1 MHWLAKVALTI
12 LGNAFALWLANLFIP
27 GFVVHATVSQLLLI
41 ALALAFLNWF
51 LKPLLTLVFGPIII
65 LTLGIGILIV
75 NAVILLLLP
84 ILVDHIDFLR
94 QSINI
99 QNIPALILATVLVS
113 AVNLV
118 VHVIE

>member
-1 MHWLAKVALTI
+1 MHWIAKVALTI
-12 LGNAFALWLANLFIP
+12 LGNAFALWLANAFIP
-27 GFVVHATVSQLLLI
+27 GFVVNATIGQLLLI
-41 ALALAFLNWF
+41 ALVLAFLNWF

-84 ILVDHIDFLR
+84 ILVDHIDFLH

-99 QNIPALILATVLVS
+99 QSVLALILSTVLVS
-113 AVNLV
+113 VVNLI

>member
-1 MHWLAKVALTI
+1 MHWILKALLTV

-27 GFVVHATVSQLLLI
+27 GFVVQATVLQLLLV
-41 ALALAFLNWF
+41 ALVLALLNWV
-51 LKPLLTLVFGPIII
+51 LKPILTLLFGPLII
-65 LTLGIGILIV
+65 LTLGIGVLIV

-84 ILVDHIDFLR
+84 WLTNHIDFLR
-94 QSINI
+94 ESVNI

-113 AVNLV
+113 IVNLM